1 VSTCRAVSYRM
12 QGGKVMGDVVGVLA
26 DAAGGGGDQSAGA
39 DANARRRMSLM
50 SDVTGSATPQTG
62 SERERKNDDTRPTPQ
77 HTRARTAVCLCVAL
91 RGAAGWLDQLRTP

>member
-77 HTRARTAVCLCVAL
+77 HTRARAHRPLSVFVWPCEGQ
-91 RGAAGWLDQLRTP
+91 RAG